1 MFDKNLNSFLQ
12 SKDSILDEIIFSI
25 YRNFEDKRKSKK
37 GITPS
42 AIKAEKKV
50 LGQLINSLYQ
60 SYYSLPKSWVY
71 FSLRTKSFTGKS
83 SYRVFKRI
91 FDYLNLNDYIKVKLG
106 VEIKRKSTRIFPSK
120 KLIIKFKSIGLV
132 WRKYEND
139 KQNGIILRDK
149 IKIDNKYKKITV
161 KTPNNSLVK
170 KYQDNLNKINQSLLK
185 HCVCIDIKDNDLL
198 VLEEELKK
206 GYYKEKSKYFWKE
219 QVHHSLNFSHVT
231 LKRIFSKNNL
241 RLHGRFYGGWWQSL
255 PGKYR
260 PHITID
266 GYKTSECDYST
277 MSLRLLYAKEN
288 IIIDDDVDL
297 YNLGHQH
304 SKQQRDLVKTYVNA
318 IINDENNRF
327 RLSKDELKV
336 LNMSH
341 QQLKDAVNKTHSKI
355 SKYFGTGIGLEL
367 MYLDSVI
374 AEDVMLSLLYEGVV
388 VLPIHDSFIVRY
400 GYEPSLKAQMKSSFK
415 KIIKAIINV
424 KATGPLL
431 PEHFN
436 KNIDVLSESKKHN
449 IIAGKDTWEL
459 LIDTSNSIHEKYL
472 SSWSKYQ

>member
-12 SKDSILDEIIFSI
+12 SEDKILDAVISSI
-25 YRNFEDKRKSKK
+25 YKGFDERRKSRK
-37 GITPS
+37 GITQS

-50 LGQLINSLYQ
+50 LRKLIESLYQ
-60 SYYSLPKSWVY
+60 SYYSIPKSWVY

-83 SYRVFKRI
+83 SYRVFKRVYD
-91 FDYLNLNDYIKVKLG
+91 FLNNNDYIKVKLG
-106 VEIKRKSTRIFPSK
+106 VEAKRQSTRIFPSK
-120 KLIIKFKSIGLV
+120 KLIIEFKKIGLI
-132 WRKYEND
+132 WRRYEND
-139 KQNGIILRDK
+139 KQDGIIVRDK
-149 IKIDNKYKKITV
+149 IKIGKKFKKITV
-161 KTPNNSLVK
+161 KTPNNNLVK
-170 KYQDNLNKINQSLLK
+170 KYQSDLNKINNNLLK
-185 HCVCIDIKDNDLL
+185 HCVCIDIKDSDLL
-198 VLEEELKK
+198 VLEEQLKK
-206 GYYKEKSKYFWKE
+206 NYYKDKSKYFWKE

-288 IIIDDDVDL
+288 IIIDDDIDL
-297 YNLGHQH
+297 YNLGQKHT
-304 SKQQRDLVKTYVNA
+304 KQQRDLVKTYVNA

-327 RLSKDELKV
+327 RLSKEDLKV
-336 LNMSH
+336 LNMTH
-341 QQLKDAVNKTHSKI
+341 QQLKEAVNKAHNKI

-374 AEDVMLSLLYEGVV
+374 AEDVMLSLLREGVV
-388 VLPIHDSFIVRY
+388 VLPIHDSFIVRC
-400 GYEPSLKAQMKSSFK
+400 GYELSLRAQMKSSFK
-415 KIIKAIINV
+415 KIIKANIKV
-424 KATGPLL
+424 KSTGPLL

-436 KNIDVLSESKKHN
+436 KDLDLILRSNQST
-449 IIAGKDTWEL
+449 IINGSDTWNL
-459 LIDTSNSIHEKYL
+459 LIDESNSVHDKYL
-472 SSWSKYQ
+472 SSWSNSH